1 MEYFIYDGKEQSGPF
16 TFDQLKQNRISKN
29 ILIWREGLDD
39 WIEAEKLPELNNIL
53 NLKTPP
59 IPNDRN
65 RVNYNQNRFFTLIKS
80 HILKNREFY
89 ALYLFLVF
97 ILFSLALFCENNE
110 GFFPFSGFQKLSY
123 RDSIVQEKFSEYF
136 LRCYG
141 FTEFIT
147 YSFFMLMV
155 ALFIIRINKTKI
167 VQNNLTF
174 FNVYSFWFF
183 INLICLMLSYH
194 TWGSLNY
201 HKLFF
206 PFSGYPEYFYS
217 YEKNPFTLL
226 RYSYDYSEFLIFTTS
241 PIFVLLILIL
251 IPHEEIENEN
261 PLPHDEG
268 EGNNTI
274 IGEGKNIVYRE
285 VIGNIVLKIVSS
297 NFNTIK
303 AKVYIN
309 DFPAKDGVYVYKS
322 LTHKLVIKDGEIIQR
337 FFLEKVKDVIYEK
350 QDANPHFDPKIGDKV
365 YLLDWSP
372 VPDGKYKF
380 AFLKYYHIKNGVIVG

>member
-16 TFDQLKQNRISKN
+16 TFDQLKQKRISKN

-39 WIEAEKLPELNNIL
+39 WIEAEKLPELNNIWD
-53 NLKTPP
+53 LKTPP
-59 IPNDRN
+59 IPRVGN
-65 RVNYNQNRFFTLIKS
+65 RINSNQNPFLTSIKS
-80 HILKNREFY
+80 HILENRGFY
-89 ALYLFLVF
+89 ALYLFIVF
-97 ILFSLALFCENNE
+97 ILFSLALFCENKE
-110 GFFPFSGFQKLSY
+110 GFFPFSGFHKLSY

-147 YSFFMLMV
+147 YSFFILMV
-155 ALFIIRINKTKI
+155 ALFILRMNKTKI

-217 YEKNPFTLL
+217 YEKNPFTLI
-226 RYSYDYSEFLIFTTS
+226 RYSYDYSEFLIYTTS
-241 PIFVLLILIL
+241 PIFVFFILIL
-251 IPHEEIENEN
+251 LPYEENEHEN
-261 PLPHDEG
+261 PLPQDEG
-268 EGNNTI
+268 NKTN
-274 IGEGKNIVYRE
+274 IGKGENIVYRE
-285 VIGNIVLKIVSS
+285 AIGNIVLKIVSS

-309 DFPAKDGVYVYKS
+309 DYPAKDGVYIYKS
-322 LTHKLVIKDGEIIQR
+322 LTHKLIIKDGEIIQR
-337 FFLEKVKDVIYEK
+337 FFLEKVKDVIFEK
-350 QDANPHFDPKIGDKV
+350 QSENPHFDPVKGDKV
-365 YLLDWSP
+365 YSLDWSP

-380 AFLKYYHIKNGVIVG
+380 AFLKYYHVKNGEIIG